1 VYVAVD
7 ITSLIA
13 IFSFVIIAAP
23 TKESAIGAAV
33 AIAQTICI
41 MMKHLAT
48 GIVMIAGLNCLTD
61 NLIT

>member
-1 VYVAVD
+1 VYVVVN
-7 ITSLIA
+7 ITSLTA
-13 IFSFVIIAAP
+13 ISSFVIIAAP

-33 AIAQTICI
+33 VIAQTICT

-48 GIVMIAGLNCLTD
+48 GIVIVVGLKCSTD